1 MTGAAGTGGARDQL
15 HHPEAARRADRV
27 TFEVAW
33 WVSAQFRALL
43 DAGEVAGKL
52 RAANWP
58 EAADVAARIARRE
71 ITSGDAT
78 EVLEDG
84 ALGTLA
90 CAIGENE
97 ELFEVGGTDGEPG
110 DWESADSYHVYVGPG
125 TDAAMS
131 RTRAR
136 TPVLA
141 DQLPPAVRDAVA
153 CLVRYNWASEERDYG
168 ECGPGG
174 NSREG
179 HVYLDLMLLSCWLGS
194 RAGQETG
201 TSLDALTAGA
211 ARLGTKIAEL
221 TGSRDAAEA
230 LGTGLGR
237 DAEEAGRSLQIL
249 TATLAAAIGQADP
262 QAARQLL
269 QPPARLADT
278 VDCCAGP
285 GEHDTSAGTGIVDQ
299 LAAGIALVERAIR
312 AQQDGT
318 PPATRH

>member
-1 MTGAAGTGGARDQL
+1 MTGPAGIGGGGDQL

-27 TFEVAW
+27 TFEVTW
-33 WVSAQFRALL
+33 WVRAQFRARL

-78 EVLEDG
+78 EDIEDG

-90 CAIGENE
+90 YAIRENE

-110 DWESADSYHVYVGPG
+110 DWESADSYHVYAGPG

-131 RTRAR
+131 RTQAR

-179 HVYLDLMLLSCWLGS
+179 HVYLDLILLSCWLGS
-194 RAGQETG
+194 RGGQETG
-201 TSLDALTAGA
+201 TSLDALTADA

-230 LGTGLGR
+230 VGTGR
-237 DAEEAGRSLQIL
+237 AAEEAGRSLQIL

-269 QPPARLADT
+269 QFTARLTDT

-285 GEHDTSAGTGIVDQ
+285 GEHDTSASTGIADQ

-318 PPATRH
+318 PPAARH